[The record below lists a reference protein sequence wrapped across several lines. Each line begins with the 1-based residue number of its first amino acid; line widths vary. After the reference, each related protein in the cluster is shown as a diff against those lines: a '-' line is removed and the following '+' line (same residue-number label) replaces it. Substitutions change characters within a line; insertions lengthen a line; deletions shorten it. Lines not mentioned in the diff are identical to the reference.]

1 MGKMIAGVDVGG
13 TYTDLIAIDERSGAV
28 SIAKVPST
36 PSNQAEGVVA
46 AFNNVTDRL
55 DDFGTIVHGTTV
67 TTNAMLERKIS
78 KCGLITTRGFRDT
91 LELGRRTRNTP
102 YGMMAQFVPLIPRNL
117 RLEVTE
123 RIDAEGKV
131 VAALDEQGVAAAARR
146 LSELGCES
154 LVIHFLHS
162 YANPAHELRAEE
174 IARTIWP
181 NRYVTVGHKIIS
193 EFREYER
200 AVTATVNAAVQP
212 VLERYLTQL
221 QTRLS
226 DRGYKEDLL
235 VMQGNGGLVSSR
247 IVVDSA
253 VSSVLSGP
261 ASGVAAA
268 AYSAEAAGVSH
279 VITYDMGGTSCDI
292 GVVKGGVPEVSSDLD
307 LEYAMPVHV
316 PMVEVHTIGAGGG
329 SIAWIDDAGML
340 QVGPQSA
347 GAVPGPICY
356 GRGGTRVTMSDADL
370 FLGRLNKDKLLAV
383 DKAVSLDAVAHHIS
397 EQIGRPLKLAA
408 EKAAAAVLRIG
419 NDKMAGAI
427 RLATLARGHDPRD
440 YTLFAFG
447 GAGPLHAVDVARQL
461 GVPKVLVPARPGLVN
476 ALGCIVAD
484 VRHDLVDIVN
494 RRLEVVDFDNLASV
508 LKQQIKHGRALI
520 EREVI
525 AIQSVDISHRAH
537 MKYQG
542 QTHELVIPIETVNV
556 DRGWLAAKFSEAY
569 WKRFYVEL
577 PEMKP
582 VLVNVQTTII
592 GRRKR
597 MKLDTLLGFAEKRAA
612 SVAAA
617 KTAQRKVW
625 FETGWRDTPIYQ
637 RELLPFG
644 ASFEGPAIVE
654 QLDSTT
660 VITPGDK
667 VTIDSLGNLL
677 IEI

>member
-1 MGKMIAGVDVGG
+1 MGKMTAGVDVGG
-13 TYTDLIAIDERSGAV
+13 TYTDLIAIDEASGAV
-28 SIAKVPST
+28 KISKVPST
-36 PSNQAEGVVA
+36 PANQAEGVIA
-46 AFNNVTDRL
+46 AFTHVADRL
-55 DDFGTIVHGTTV
+55 NDFGTIVHGTTV

-78 KCGLITTRGFRDT
+78 KCGLITTLGFRDT

-102 YGMMAQFVPLIPRNL
+102 YGMMAQFVPLIPRNR

-131 VAALDEQGVAAAARR
+131 VSALDKEGVAVAARR
-146 LSELGCES
+146 LLELGCES
-154 LVIHFLHS
+154 IVIHFLHS
-162 YANPAHELRAEE
+162 YANPSHELEAEE
-174 IARTIWP
+174 IVRGIWP

-212 VLERYLTQL
+212 VLERYLSQL
-221 QTRLS
+221 QERL
-226 DRGYKEDLL
+226 DERGYKEDLL

-247 IVVDSA
+247 VVIDTA
-253 VSSVLSGP
+253 VNSVLSGP

-268 AYSAEAAGVSH
+268 AFSAEAAGISH

-329 SIAWIDDAGML
+329 SIALIDEAGML

-347 GAVPGPICY
+347 GAMPGPICY

-383 DKAVSLDAVAHHIS
+383 ENAVSLDLVARHID
-397 EQIGRPLKLAA
+397 EQIGRPLKLST

-440 YTLFAFG
+440 YALFAFG

-484 VRHDLVDIVN
+484 VRHDIVDIVN
-494 RRLEVVDFDNLASV
+494 RRIEAVDFDSLTSV
-508 LKQQIKHGRALI
+508 LKQQIEQGRALI
-520 EREVI
+520 DREVI
-525 AIQSVDISHRAH
+525 DIESVYISHRAH

-542 QTHELVIPIETVNV
+542 QTHELVIPIESVNV
-556 DRGWLAAKFSEAY
+556 ERKWLTEKFSDAY
-569 WKRFYVEL
+569 WNRFYVEL

-597 MKLDTLLGFAEKRAA
+597 VKLDTLLGFADGRAT
-612 SVAAA
+612 SVSAA
-617 KTAQRKVW
+617 KIAQRKVW
-625 FETGWRDTPIYQ
+625 FEDGWCDTSIYQ
-637 RELLPFG
+637 RERLPFG

-667 VTIDSLGNLL
+667 VTVDQLGNLL